1 MDCIKTGRLIARLRK
16 EKGLTQKNIADS
28 LGISSKTVSKWETGL
43 GFPDLS
49 LWPDLSTILGAEISQ
64 LMEGEIVPNKPD
76 NGNMLKVK
84 FYVCPDCGNILF
96 STGSA
101 SVFCCGKKLEALQVS
116 GSTINFNAELSDTEY
131 YITLDHEMTKEHY
144 ISFAALVKNDRVYM
158 LRLYPEQN
166 PSFRL
171 PAIKGARLFLYCV
184 KHGLMQF
191 NKIM

>member
-131 YITLDHEMTKEHY
+131 YIALDHEMTKEHY
-144 ISFAALVKNDRVYM
+144 ISFAALVKSDRVYM

-184 KHGLMQF
+184 KHGLM
-191 NKIM
+191 